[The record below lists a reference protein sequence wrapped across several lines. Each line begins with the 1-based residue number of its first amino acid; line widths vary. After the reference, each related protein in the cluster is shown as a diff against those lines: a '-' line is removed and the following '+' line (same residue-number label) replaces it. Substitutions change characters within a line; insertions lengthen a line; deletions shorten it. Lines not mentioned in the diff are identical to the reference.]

1 MFLAKALQESPHVKQ
16 VYYVGLPEH
25 PGYAVNKSQTSG
37 SGAMLSFRVDSPET
51 AVRVLTGVRL
61 ITFAESLGGTET
73 LITYPLTQTHDS
85 VPEAQRLHLG
95 IDGTLLR
102 LSVGLEKAEDLL
114 TDLQQALG
122 E

>member
-1 MFLAKALQESPHVKQ
+1 M
-16 VYYVGLPEH
+16 
-25 PGYAVNKSQTSG
+25 
-37 SGAMLSFRVDSPET
+37 
-51 AVRVLTGVRL
+51 RVLKGVRL
-61 ITFAESLGGTET
+61 ITFVESLGGTET

-114 TDLQQALG
+114 VDLQQALG